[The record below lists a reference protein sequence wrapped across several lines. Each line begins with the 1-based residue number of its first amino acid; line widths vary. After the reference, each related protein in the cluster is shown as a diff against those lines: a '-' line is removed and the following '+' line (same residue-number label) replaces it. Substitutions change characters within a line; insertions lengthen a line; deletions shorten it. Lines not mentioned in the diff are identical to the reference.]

1 MSDIDWGN
9 IKNEM
14 GGNSNYKVYAPV
26 GKYKAKCIGVEFK
39 EVGTNGS
46 IIQKFEFEDG
56 EYKYPTADHWL
67 SFKNDHWRLWHNKCL
82 MVVLGASEENAKKA
96 VEVCESKNKK
106 EDIVKSYEQAYSK
119 LLSKK
124 PEVEIEVYSDGKYS
138 KTEFMDGRVAMPHEN
153 VEQKDDDVAPTDI
166 PDDDEITMDDI
177 PFN

>member
-1 MSDIDWGN
+1 MN
-9 IKNEM
+9 
-14 GGNSNYKVYAPV
+14 
-26 GKYKAKCIGVEFK
+26 VEIFEHAVHK
-39 EVGTNGS
+39 L
-46 IIQKFEFEDG
+46 FEFVVFFASNSCSNALGKVIVVDISV
-56 EYKYPTADHWL
+56 YVNQDIL
-67 SFKNDHWRLWHNKCL
+67 DKNLITLIKW
-82 MVVLGASEENAKKA
+82 VLVIEIACKPKNNA
-96 VEVCESKNKK
+96 ESKNKK

-166 PDDDEITMDDI
+166 PDGDEITMDDI